1 MSDIKLRHYIDSMRL
16 LPTLIFLKLLL
27 FTAHAVG
34 AAQPYGK
41 NFVQLDAT
49 WAEEEGPA
57 MVLAPAPMAKPEM
70 TELVRAISER
80 LTQQEFRDGPYAVGL
95 AETLDELARAQEA
108 VGARE
113 DARHS
118 RDRALHLIRVNDGL
132 YSTAQRPIL
141 RAILDSL
148 RRDGD
153 FAALDE
159 RYDYFFRLYGSGRPP
174 WDGLRWSAVME
185 YLRWQREALRR
196 GLDSDPMPR
205 LLRLHG
211 LHEDLLAS
219 LVLQVDDLDFRRLAD
234 ATFSQL
240 KTLYL
245 IEDMIR
251 PQPQPL
257 LGKQR
262 NGFYRSQDPRDFN
275 LQQER
280 LESLQRMVRGTG
292 RGLIEELLAVIP
304 PQESKARAEA
314 VLALA
319 DWLQWH
325 GATREARG
333 FYEDLWTELRTEGL
347 HELAQ
352 RWFSQ
357 PVALPD
363 NGVFFERGLEEG
375 EGPMAVRLSV
385 RENGRASA
393 DTAPLAPRWQRS
405 AIQLQRYI
413 AATRFRPVIK
423 NGQVSAAE
431 NIPVSY
437 WLFSP

>member
-16 LPTLIFLKLLL
+16 LPSLVFVKLL
-27 FTAHAVG
+27 FIATHALG
-34 AAQPYGK
+34 AAEPYGK
-41 NFVQLDAT
+41 NFVELDAG
-49 WAEEEGPA
+49 WAKEEGAGIPA
-57 MVLAPAPMAKPEM
+57 ASAPASNPGTA
-70 TELVRAISER
+70 ELVRAIGER
-80 LTQQEFRDGPYAVGL
+80 LRQQEYRDGPYAMGL

-108 VGARE
+108 LGARE
-113 DARHS
+113 DARRS
-118 RDRALHLIRVNDGL
+118 RERALHLIRVNDGL
-132 YSTAQRPIL
+132 YSTAQRPVL

-159 RYDYFFRLYGSGRPP
+159 RYDYFFRLYGSGQPP
-174 WDGLRWSAVME
+174 WNGLRWSAVME

-196 GLDSDPMPR
+196 GVDGDAMPR

-211 LHEDLLAS
+211 LHEDLLENIT
-219 LVLQVDDLDFRRLAD
+219 LQEADRDFRQLAD
-234 ATFSQL
+234 ATYSQL

-251 PQPQPL
+251 PQPL
-257 LGKQR
+257 LREQR
-262 NGFYRSQDPRDFN
+262 NGFYRAEEDPRDFN

-292 RGLIEELLAVIP
+292 RVLIEELLAVIP
-304 PQESKARAEA
+304 PQESQARAEA

-325 GATREARG
+325 GATREARS
-333 FYEDLWTELRTEGL
+333 FYEGLWAELLSKGL
-347 HELAQ
+347 HELAHS
-352 RWFSQ
+352 WFSR
-357 PVALPD
+357 PVPLPD
-363 NGVFFERGLEEG
+363 NGVFFERGLARG

-393 DTAPLAPRWQRS
+393 DTAALAPQWRRS
-405 AIQLQRYI
+405 AVQLQRYI
-413 AATRFRPVIK
+413 AATRFRPVIE
-423 NGQVSAAE
+423 NGRVTAVDSIE
-431 NIPVSY
+431 VSY
-437 WLFSP
+437 WLFRP